1 MKKRQV
7 FEEIKTKDDLTKMF
21 QNNIEYL
28 IDGYLNQNVAANVI
42 VKSLSMN
49 EEQEKEVL
57 SFLHFVDSKMNF
69 PGQGD
74 YNKRHKIPTIVSGI
88 NYILNHEDRIKEL
101 NQDELM
107 VLSKLSITE
116 DEEAYSNLLDIYT
129 KDILS
134 EIVSK
139 DNRYGFREFFVTV
152 VEKLHEEGKKEKAI
166 LKYLKD
172 NKNEDLIQ
180 EAINYDNSIL
190 ERFGLSDDSRR
201 I

>member
-7 FEEIKTKDDLTKMF
+7 FENIKTKDDLSKMF

-28 IDGYLNQNVAANVI
+28 IDGYLNQNVAANVV
-42 VKSLSMN
+42 VKSLSMD
-49 EEQEKEVL
+49 EKQEKEVL
-57 SFLHFVDSKMNF
+57 SFLHLVDSKMNF

-88 NYILNHEDRIKEL
+88 NYMLNYEDKIKDL
-101 NQDELM
+101 TQDELM
-107 VLSKLSITE
+107 VLAKLSIIE
-116 DEEAYSNLLDIYT
+116 NEEEYPKLLDIYT

-134 EIVSK
+134 EIVSR
-139 DNRYGFREFFVTV
+139 DDRYGFREFFVTI
-152 VEKLHEEGKKEKAI
+152 VEKLNEEGKKEKDI
-166 LKYLKD
+166 LKYLKEND
-172 NKNEDLIQ
+172 NEVLIK
-180 EAINYDNSIL
+180 EAIDYDNSII